1 MAFIMPILRVGKL
14 KLKVKEL
21 VRDRT
26 ARKSSWAQ
34 TRPVLRIT
42 APHGLWLRRGSRP
55 GAAQAW
61 VAGTPHSV
69 GSVAQAGLGAAGV

>member
-14 KLKVKEL
+14 KLEVKEL

-26 ARKSSWAQ
+26 AQKSSWAQ

-42 APHGLWLRRGSRP
+42 APRTASGCDEAPDPGRPRRGSLH
-55 GAAQAW
+55 G
-61 VAGTPHSV
+61 V